1 MEYRIFRKYI
11 IRNWLLRCWW
21 ILFQQQNSKINQKT
35 NEHSQNKNEQR
46 QTDEKQLYSFISN
59 VPMIAFIFIR
69 HHSFHI
75 HNIR

>member
-1 MEYRIFRKYI
+1 MLVNFIPAAK
-11 IRNWLLRCWW
+11 
-21 ILFQQQNSKINQKT
+21 QQNQQKT